1 MGDSELEEL
10 RRRRLAE
17 LQSQYQS
24 GGTNQEMQKAKEQ
37 QLKDQE
43 DAKNAILSQVLDQN
57 ARARLN
63 TLMLGKPEK
72 GQMVQGM
79 LLRMAQTGQIMS
91 KIGEKELINLLEN
104 VSAQTQSK
112 ASVKYDRRRA
122 ALDSDDDDF

>member
-17 LQSQYQS
+17 LQSQYQ
-24 GGTNQEMQKAKEQ
+24 GGRTNQEMQNAKEQ